1 MTRRLDIHPTHPQ
14 ARLLRH
20 AAECLRGE
28 GVAIYPTDSTY
39 ALGCLLDARDAQSRI
54 HRIRH
59 DQAPHLL
66 TLLCRDLSELATYA
80 RVGNQ
85 AYRLLKALTPGP
97 YTFILQASRE
107 LPKRILDAKRK
118 TIGLRIPDHPVTQGL
133 LGELGAPL
141 LSASLIHEF
150 MEEDD
155 ADPEALFDRYGPQ
168 VDVFLAGSSCG
179 ITPTT
184 MIDLSDEETPRLLRQ
199 GRGDV
204 SRIFDLEGS

>member
-1 MTRRLDIHPTHPQ
+1 MTRRLDVHPTHPQ

-20 AAECLRGE
+20 AAECLRDE

-39 ALGCLLDARDAQSRI
+39 ALGCLLDARDGQTRI
-54 HRIRH
+54 HRIRQ
-59 DQAPHLL
+59 DRAPHLL

-118 TIGLRIPDHPVTQGL
+118 TIGLRIPEHPVTQGL
-133 LGELGAPL
+133 LADLGAPL
-141 LSASLIHEF
+141 LSASLIHDF
-150 MEEDD
+150 MTEDD
-155 ADPEALFDRYGPQ
+155 ADPEALFDRYGSQ
-168 VDVFLAGSSCG
+168 VDVFLAAGSCG
-179 ITPTT
+179 IQPTT
-184 MIDLSDEETPRLLRQ
+184 MIALSDEASPRLLRQ

-204 SRIFDLEGS
+204 SRIADLEGA